1 MQNCVPL
8 VCLGSSSLF
17 LLRRTSAKYIHSLL
31 LTKCSLPLSLSDSSA
46 ISWSDDDSACDFTDR
61 FEKCGRGRR
70 RVEESAVNEAGER
83 ASQEEVAAA
92 SEDEDVDD
100 DRRNEKKSE
109 KNKQTQ
115 TTSHHAVKVEAAAA
129 APVKVG
135 DNDTLCCLV

>member
-1 MQNCVPL
+1 MSRQEHAFPITSHVGKVHTVHCT
-8 VCLGSSSLF
+8 SLT
-17 LLRRTSAKYIHSLL
+17 LLSA
-31 LTKCSLPLSLSDSSA
+31 KCSLPFSLSDSSS

-70 RVEESAVNEAGER
+70 RVEESAVSEEKK
-83 ASQEEVAAA
+83 ASLEDAAVT
-92 SEDEDVDD
+92 SEDENGDE
-100 DRRNEKKSE
+100 DRNATEKKSE

-115 TTSHHAVKVEAAAA
+115 TTSRHAVKVEAAAA